1 MRFFKHKNIELSI
14 LCGLLCAVI
23 LSLSGF
29 SAACD
34 GLRNGVLRLHIIAN
48 SDSDAD
54 QAVKL
59 LVRDRILAETGD
71 VFGGCDNLDDAIC
84 AADGDIE
91 RITAYANQVLSE
103 NGFDYT
109 ANAEIGDS
117 YFETRHY
124 DTFTLP
130 AGTYK
135 SLIIRLGKAE
145 GKNWWCVVFPAVC
158 LPAASDA
165 DFSKA
170 TDSKSAEIAENPDR
184 YIIRFKAVEIY
195 EDIKKFFNS

>member
-1 MRFFKHKNIELSI
+1 MQKIKRKNIELAL
-14 LCGLLCAVI
+14 LCGILCAV
-23 LSLSGF
+23 LVSLSGF
-29 SAACD
+29 SFACD

-48 SDSDAD
+48 SDSAED

-59 LVRDRILAETGD
+59 LVRDRILSETGTA
-71 VFGGCDNLDDAIC
+71 FSNCDSLEDAILS
-84 AADGDIE
+84 ADGDIE
-91 RITAYANQVLSE
+91 RIAALANEELSQ
-103 NGFDYT
+103 NGFSYT
-109 ANAEIGDS
+109 ATAEIGDS
-117 YFETRHY
+117 YFETRRY

-158 LPAASDA
+158 IPAASDA

-184 YIIRFKAVEIY
+184 YVIKFKTVEIY
-195 EDIKKFFNS
+195 EDIKKMFNS

>member
-1 MRFFKHKNIELSI
+1 MQKIKRKNIELAL
-14 LCGLLCAVI
+14 LCGILCAV
-23 LSLSGF
+23 LVSLSGF
-29 SAACD
+29 SSACD

-48 SDSDAD
+48 SDSAED

-59 LVRDRILAETGD
+59 LVRDRILYETGD
-71 VFGGCDNLDDAIC
+71 AFSDCDSLEDAILS
-84 AADGDIE
+84 ADGDIE
-91 RITAYANQVLSE
+91 RIAALANEELAQ
-103 NGFDYT
+103 NGFSYT
-109 ANAEIGDS
+109 ATAEIGDS
-117 YFETRHY
+117 YFETRRY

-158 LPAASDA
+158 IPAASDA

-184 YIIRFKAVEIY
+184 YVIKFKAVEIY
-195 EDIKKFFNS
+195 EDIKKMFNS